1 MVYTR
6 KKEGRDPDGLLHDSL
21 EPIIR
26 GLGISLVELNV
37 FTHKGKGGS
46 AGSVQVRVIVYR
58 HGNTGVDDCSKV
70 HRALLPR
77 LELTFPGK
85 DIYLE
90 VSSPGIDR
98 IIKDGTEFVHFI
110 GREVQCF
117 RTDISAW
124 TAGVLCAADEEKIVL
139 KDDEGEII
147 LPYEAIAKARLSGDG
162 NKK

>member
-21 EPIIR
+21 ELVIR

-37 FTHKGKGGS
+37 FTQKGRGGS
-46 AGSVQVRVIVYR
+46 AGSVQIRVIVYR
-58 HGNTGVDDCSKV
+58 QGNTGVDDCSKV

-77 LELTFPGK
+77 LELAFPGK
-85 DIYLE
+85 EIYLE
-90 VSSPGIDR
+90 ISSPGIDR
-98 IIKDGTEFVHFI
+98 IIKDGAEFVHFI
-110 GREVQCF
+110 GRGVQCY

-124 TAGVLCAADEEKIVL
+124 TAGILSAVDEEKIAL
-139 KDDEGEII
+139 RNDEGEVI
-147 LPYEAIAKARLSGDG
+147 LPYELIAKARLSGDM